1 MQETSNKNARKVCCL
16 SGKNTP
22 LYIWHR
28 SNTNGVPSTPQA
40 KVTNEKGRPGAA
52 QRMRNSFAFLP
63 VRQKQRFGSVKPSPA
78 TVRRTVALKSSNP
91 SAEWQN
97 KNTTHRVVFLFWQ
110 RMRDS
115 NPRERSQ
122 SPVCYRYTNPLSS
135 RFIIRNFSEK
145 STLRPEKFQKNSPV
159 FTGEFSLN
167 LCAKPRWD
175 SGSPP

>member
-1 MQETSNKNARKVCCL
+1 
-16 SGKNTP
+16 
-22 LYIWHR
+22 
-28 SNTNGVPSTPQA
+28 
-40 KVTNEKGRPGAA
+40 
-52 QRMRNSFAFLP
+52 MRNSFAFLP

-122 SPVCYRYTNPLSS
+122 SPVCYRYTNPLSG

-145 STLRPEKFQKNSPV
+145 STLRPDFFKNSPIP
-159 FTGEFSLN
+159 LP
-167 LCAKPRWD
+167 KPTAPIRKFMNFIHKFYRGTMLRLRSWGFLKGNA
-175 SGSPP
+175 SRAGGRQCRLPIRYAPWGVNRHPLGPSTITAEKNRAG